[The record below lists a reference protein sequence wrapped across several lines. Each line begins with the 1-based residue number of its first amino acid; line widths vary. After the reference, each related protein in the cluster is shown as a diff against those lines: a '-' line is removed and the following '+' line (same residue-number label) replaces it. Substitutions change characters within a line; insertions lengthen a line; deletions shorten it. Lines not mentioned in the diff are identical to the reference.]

1 VTGIAAIQARV
12 AAIESRFG
20 TALAGESADT
30 SAAPT
35 ASALSA
41 SALSASALSA
51 SALTATGGAAT
62 DDFAGVLSQALRE
75 GSTGLDG
82 TGLAGTGGGCCCC
95 ATRSAPIGTG
105 QPAGTGVALGPAVKR
120 APGDYGKLVP
130 PAELAAY
137 GNGRIPGA
145 ALQPIGEGDHR
156 LWGPAATAFR
166 QLRADAAAAGVDIG
180 ITDSYRDYDT
190 QVSLARRKGLYSQGG
205 LAATPGSSNH
215 GWGMAVDLDLDD
227 SAQVWMRENA
237 WRYGFVEDTPREPW
251 HWGYRPAARA

>member
-1 VTGIAAIQARV
+1 VTGVAAIQARV

-20 TALAGESADT
+20 TALAPESVDT
-30 SAAPT
+30 SAALT
-35 ASALSA
+35 ASALA
-41 SALSASALSA
+41 
-51 SALTATGGAAT
+51 ATGGTAT

-75 GSTGLDG
+75 GGTGVGETGLVE
-82 TGLAGTGGGCCCC
+82 TGCRCCGATTG
-95 ATRSAPIGTG
+95 APIGTG
-105 QPAGTGVALGPAVKR
+105 QATGTGVALGPAVKR
-120 APGDYGKLVP
+120 APGDYGKLEP
-130 PAELAAY
+130 PAELVAY
-137 GNGRIPGA
+137 GNGRIPGS
-145 ALQPIGEGDHR
+145 ALQPIGVGDHR

-227 SAQVWMRENA
+227 SAQAWMRENA